1 MTTLLHSFK
10 ARVFAFLA
18 VMLLLVLS
26 ACGSTSTG
34 TTGGA
39 SSTPNPNASITLT
52 IGGKLDTE
60 AQLLTKLYALVLKHA
75 GFNVVERAKLGTND
89 VVFNAIK
96 SGQIDLY
103 PEFTATGLAKLG
115 KSSSGNAQQDYQ
127 TIKQGYESNYQIT
140 WLDASPLNDTYG
152 VCTTQTKATSL
163 NATKISDLASKAS
176 NLTIATPPDGVQ
188 YGVGIVKTAYGITFK
203 KVVTYNEEGLTF
215 PAVSTGTQDLN
226 ICYTTSAD
234 IAKYKF
240 VLLQDD
246 KNAFPVYNPAPIIR
260 DSVLQKSPQIAT
272 ILNKLAPYLTTEVS
286 QQLQSQVVNDG
297 QSVTEVATK
306 FLQSKGLL

>member
-1 MTTLLHSFK
+1 MTLFHSLK
-10 ARVFAFLA
+10 ARTFALLA
-18 VMLLLVLS
+18 VILLLALS
-26 ACGSTSTG
+26 ACGSSTSTG
-34 TTGGA
+34 NNG
-39 SSTPNPNASITLT
+39 STPNPNAAITLT
-52 IGGKLDTE
+52 VGGKLDTE
-60 AQLLTKLYALVLKHA
+60 AQLLTKLYVLVLKHA

-89 VVFNAIK
+89 VVFNAIN
-96 SGQIDLY
+96 SGQIDIY

-115 KSSSGNAQQDYQ
+115 LNSTNNAQQDYQ
-127 TIKQGYESNYQIT
+127 AIKQGYESKYQIT

-152 VCTTQTKATSL
+152 ICTTQAKATSL

-176 NLTIATPPDGVQ
+176 TLTIATPPDGVQ
-188 YGVGIVKTAYGITFK
+188 YGVGIVKSAYGITFK

-215 PAVSTGTQDLN
+215 PAVDTGTQDLN

-246 KNAFPVYNPAPIIR
+246 KNAFPIYNPAPVVR
-260 DSVLQKSPQIAT
+260 DSVLLKSPQIAAV
-272 ILNKLAPYLTTEVS
+272 LNKLAPYLTTEVS

>member
-1 MTTLLHSFK
+1 MKTLFSLK
-10 ARVFAFLA
+10 ARAFALLA
-18 VMLLLVLS
+18 ITLLLVLS
-26 ACGSTSTG
+26 ACGSSG
-34 TTGGA
+34 GGSGA

-52 IGGKLDTE
+52 VGGKLDTE
-60 AQLLTKLYALVLKHA
+60 AQLLTKLYVLLLKHA

-89 VVFNAIK
+89 VVFNAIT

-103 PEFTATGLAKLG
+103 PEFTATGLARLG
-115 KSSSGNAQQDYQ
+115 KNSTGNAQQDFQ
-127 TIKQGYESNYQIT
+127 AVSQGYESKYQIT

-152 VCTTQTKATSL
+152 VCTSQSKASSL
-163 NATKISDLASKAS
+163 GVTKISDLASKAS
-176 NLTIATPPDGVQ
+176 TLTIATPPDGVQ
-188 YGVGIVKTAYGITFK
+188 YGVDAVKTTYGFTFK

-215 PAVSTGTQDLN
+215 PAVNTGTQDLN

-246 KNAFPVYNPAPIIR
+246 KNAFPIYNPAPIVR
-260 DSVLQKSPQIAT
+260 DSVLQKAPQIKD

-297 QSVTEVATK
+297 KSVTEVATQ